1 MVGKWMKFKAQ
12 GTIQVFVTAE
22 FEDDG
27 TSIGDQ
33 AHRALLSKVAC
44 RRWLESYEVIN
55 FEFDRVEGGGEG

>member
-1 MVGKWMKFKAQ
+1 MKFKAS

-33 AHRALLSKVAC
+33 AHRALSQEAC
-44 RRWLESYEVIN
+44 RRGLGSYEVIN
-55 FEFDRVEGGGEG
+55 FEFDRVEGGDEG

>member
-1 MVGKWMKFKAQ
+1 MKFKAS

-33 AHRALLSKVAC
+33 AHRALMHEAMAQGMYGA
-44 RRWLESYEVIN
+44 EFIN
-55 FEFDRVEGGGEG
+55 FEFDQVVNEGDNG